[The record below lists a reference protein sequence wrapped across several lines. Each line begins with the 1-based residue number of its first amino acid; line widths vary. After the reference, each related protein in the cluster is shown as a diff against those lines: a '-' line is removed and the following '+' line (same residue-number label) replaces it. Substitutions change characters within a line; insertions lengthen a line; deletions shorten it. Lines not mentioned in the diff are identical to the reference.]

1 MAIHLILVLGSFTNI
16 FSFFRVVLKITKNG
30 KKLFYEKIDKNG
42 NFGFVFKIVIS
53 LIVGGEGFVRRIK
66 KNFEF

>member
-1 MAIHLILVLGSFTNI
+1 M
-16 FSFFRVVLKITKNG
+16 
-30 KKLFYEKIDKNG
+30 KKTAKNG

-53 LIVGGEGFVRRIK
+53 LIVGGEGFGRRIK